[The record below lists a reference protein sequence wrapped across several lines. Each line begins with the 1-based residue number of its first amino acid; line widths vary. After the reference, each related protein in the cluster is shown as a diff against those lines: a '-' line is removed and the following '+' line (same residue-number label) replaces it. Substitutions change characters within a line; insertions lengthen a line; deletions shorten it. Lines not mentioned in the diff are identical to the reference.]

1 MRSRLDEGSER
12 RGKDKTRVRRKA
24 KSPKG
29 GKALQRLLNYLS
41 ERDPLLVADVVGP
54 IGLPKAAQPKVAP
67 APSVGRA
74 RPAPAARA
82 RASRTSRPA
91 ARSLAAAMTRATR
104 KIARPSRRTK
114 KAGRRRGSNLISRVN
129 SSAWLDIGPSLV
141 PEGQTYGTNRVD
153 VIGRVSSV
161 AVDPG
166 NVKHLL
172 CGSANGG
179 IWETK
184 DGGATWAART
194 DQMPTLA
201 IGAVTFDP
209 GDRKRVY
216 AGSGE
221 GNFYA
226 NLGAGVYRSVD
237 GGTTWKVIATAPFV
251 GVGFYDLVVDPVNTK
266 VLYAAT
272 TVGFY
277 VSTNSGVNWSLKRAG
292 RCWDI
297 TVHPGGGTVELL
309 AAFVDGLFVSSN
321 AGSSFTPVALPSP
334 PAAAWDRLA
343 VDRVQ
348 AAPAIAYVFGA
359 AGGTPHLWRRTGSTW
374 SKVTGLPAL
383 SVNQAWYDWYVAA
396 SPTNRGRVF
405 LGAIDTFRGDLSGTT
420 WTWTNI
426 TSQGNNSIHPDQH
439 SLTFAPGNANVIYA
453 GNDGGV
459 YRSATSGNT
468 WKALNRGL
476 GITEVEYLGSDPTT
490 WQWLMAGTQ
499 DNGTI
504 RFTGSTIWEHIAD
517 GDGGDCGVNQL
528 NPNEVYH
535 SYYNVSLEGS
545 NNKGDTWTWLAP
557 PAVPSLFYPPV
568 EVSGATVAIGG
579 VSFVVTRTGGPP
591 WTHRLARPAVRRRR
605 LGDARHRRQHLPGRH
620 DQGPDAARELE
631 RLELDRQEPHLTGA
645 ALHQLRRHRS
655 EQPAAHLG
663 HVVAARRRTSVS
675 IGRRGRVVDGLHG
688 EPAVDSNQFG
698 RRRSSQLP
706 AGLGVGRRWRVR
718 IARPRRE
725 LVALLRRPPEC
736 DGGRP
741 VVSQAGSSPLLR
753 HAQSRRLGYP
763 RSVTLPEHATSVNSH
778 TQGRQTERMTLWISS
793 SGSLASPRTPAPA
806 QLKQRS

>member
-1 MRSRLDEGSER
+1 
-12 RGKDKTRVRRKA
+12 
-24 KSPKG
+24 
-29 GKALQRLLNYLS
+29 
-41 ERDPLLVADVVGP
+41 
-54 IGLPKAAQPKVAP
+54 
-67 APSVGRA
+67 
-74 RPAPAARA
+74 
-82 RASRTSRPA
+82 
-91 ARSLAAAMTRATR
+91 MTRATR
-104 KIARPSRRTK
+104 KIARPGRRRK
-114 KAGRRRGSNLISRVN
+114 KAGRRPGSKLISRIN
-129 SSAWLDIGPSLV
+129 STAWIDIGPSLV
-141 PEGQTYGTNRVD
+141 PDGQTYGTNRVD
-153 VIGRVSSV
+153 VIGRVSSI

-184 DGGATWAART
+184 DAGATWVART

-297 TVHPGGGTVELL
+297 TVHPGGGAVELL

-348 AAPAIAYVFGA
+348 AAPAIADVVGA
-359 AGGTPHLWRRTGSTW
+359 AGGTSHLWRRTGSTW

-405 LGAIDTFRGDLSGTT
+405 LGAIDTFRGNLSGTA

-504 RFTGSTIWEHIAD
+504 RFTGSTVWEHIAD

-535 SYYNVSLEGS
+535 SYYNVSLERS

-591 WTHRLARPAVRRRR
+591 WSTVSLGLPSGDGASAMRAIDANTFLVGTTKGRMLRVSWNGSNWIVKNLTSPAPRYISCVAIDPSNPMRIWVTLSQ
-605 LGDARHRRQHLPGRH
+605 LGG
-620 DQGPDAARELE
+620 
-631 RLELDRQEPHLTGA
+631 
-645 ALHQLRRHRS
+645 
-655 EQPAAHLG
+655 
-663 HVVAARRRTSVS
+663 
-675 IGRRGRVVDGLHG
+675 GRVFRSDDAGASWTDCTAGLPPIPINSLVVDPANYLRVWVSADVGVYESLDLGASWSPFSAGL
-688 EPAVDSNQFG
+688 PNAMAVDLLFHKQDRILFCGTRN
-698 RRRSSQLP
+698 R
-706 AGLGVGRRWRVR
+706 GVWAIHV
-718 IARPRRE
+718 P
-725 LVALLRRPPEC
+725 
-736 DGGRP
+736 
-741 VVSQAGSSPLLR
+741 
-753 HAQSRRLGYP
+753 
-763 RSVTLPEHATSVNSH
+763 
-778 TQGRQTERMTLWISS
+778 
-793 SGSLASPRTPAPA
+793 
-806 QLKQRS
+806 

>member
-1 MRSRLDEGSER
+1 MRSRLDEGSKQ
-12 RGKDKTRVRRKA
+12 RGTGRARVRRKV

-67 APSVGRA
+67 APSVSRA
-74 RPAPAARA
+74 RPAPGARA
-82 RASRTSRPA
+82 RVSRTSHPA

-104 KIARPSRRTK
+104 KIARPSRRRN
-114 KAGRRRGSNLISRVN
+114 KAGRRPGSKLISRVN
-129 SSAWLDIGPSLV
+129 STAWIDIGPSLV

-161 AVDPG
+161 AIDPG
-166 NVKHLL
+166 NVNHLL

-184 DGGATWAART
+184 NGGATWVART

-209 GDRKRVY
+209 GNRKRVY

-277 VSTNSGVNWSLKRAG
+277 VSTNAGGNWSLKRAG

-297 TVHPGGGTVELL
+297 TVDPGGGTVELL

-321 AGSSFTPVALPSP
+321 AGSSFAPVALPSP

-420 WTWTNI
+420 WAWTNI
-426 TSQGNNSIHPDQH
+426 TSQGGNSIHPDQH

-591 WTHRLARPAVRRRR
+591 WSTVSLGLASGDGASAMRAIDANTFLVGTTKGRMLRVNWNGSNWIVKNLTSPAPRYISCVAIDPSNPMRIWVTLSQ
-605 LGDARHRRQHLPGRH
+605 LGG
-620 DQGPDAARELE
+620 
-631 RLELDRQEPHLTGA
+631 
-645 ALHQLRRHRS
+645 
-655 EQPAAHLG
+655 
-663 HVVAARRRTSVS
+663 
-675 IGRRGRVVDGLHG
+675 GRVFRSDDAGATWTDCTAGLPSIPINSAVVDPANYMRVWVSADVGVYETLDLGASWSPFSAGL
-688 EPAVDSNQFG
+688 PNAMAVDLLFHKQDRILFCGTRN
-698 RRRSSQLP
+698 R
-706 AGLGVGRRWRVR
+706 GVWAIQV
-718 IARPRRE
+718 P
-725 LVALLRRPPEC
+725 
-736 DGGRP
+736 
-741 VVSQAGSSPLLR
+741 
-753 HAQSRRLGYP
+753 
-763 RSVTLPEHATSVNSH
+763 
-778 TQGRQTERMTLWISS
+778 
-793 SGSLASPRTPAPA
+793 
-806 QLKQRS
+806 

>member
-1 MRSRLDEGSER
+1 MRSRIDEGSER
-12 RGKDKTRVRRKA
+12 GKGKSRVRRKA

-74 RPAPAARA
+74 RPASGARG
-82 RASRTSRPA
+82 RVSRTSHPA

-104 KIARPSRRTK
+104 KIARPSRRRK
-114 KAGRRRGSNLISRVN
+114 KAGRRPGSKLIPRVN
-129 SSAWLDIGPSLV
+129 STAWIDIGPSLV
-141 PEGQTYGTNRVD
+141 PDGQTYGTNRVD
-153 VIGRVSSV
+153 VIGRVSSI
-161 AVDPG
+161 ALDPG

-184 DGGATWAART
+184 DAGATWVART

-297 TVHPGGGTVELL
+297 TVHPGGGAVELL

-374 SKVTGLPAL
+374 SKVTSLPAL

-405 LGAIDTFRGDLSGTT
+405 LGAIDAFRGDLSGTA

-535 SYYNVSLEGS
+535 SYYNVSLERS

-591 WTHRLARPAVRRRR
+591 WSTVSLGLPSGDGASAMRAIDANTFLVGTTKGRMLRVSWNGSNWIVKNLTSPAPRYISCVAIDPSNPMRIWVTLSQ
-605 LGDARHRRQHLPGRH
+605 LGG
-620 DQGPDAARELE
+620 
-631 RLELDRQEPHLTGA
+631 
-645 ALHQLRRHRS
+645 
-655 EQPAAHLG
+655 
-663 HVVAARRRTSVS
+663 
-675 IGRRGRVVDGLHG
+675 GRVFRSDDAGASWTDCTAGLPPIPINSVVVDPANYLRVWVSADVGVYESLDLGASWSPFSAGL
-688 EPAVDSNQFG
+688 PNAMAVDLLFHKQDRILFCGTRN
-698 RRRSSQLP
+698 R
-706 AGLGVGRRWRVR
+706 GVWAIHV
-718 IARPRRE
+718 P
-725 LVALLRRPPEC
+725 
-736 DGGRP
+736 
-741 VVSQAGSSPLLR
+741 
-753 HAQSRRLGYP
+753 
-763 RSVTLPEHATSVNSH
+763 
-778 TQGRQTERMTLWISS
+778 
-793 SGSLASPRTPAPA
+793 
-806 QLKQRS
+806 

>member
-12 RGKDKTRVRRKA
+12 GKGKSRVRRKA

-67 APSVGRA
+67 AQSVGRA
-74 RPAPAARA
+74 RQSPGARG
-82 RASRTSRPA
+82 RVSRTSHPA

-104 KIARPSRRTK
+104 KIARPSRRRK
-114 KAGRRRGSNLISRVN
+114 KAGRRPGSKLIPRVN
-129 SSAWLDIGPSLV
+129 STAWIDIGPSLV
-141 PEGQTYGTNRVD
+141 PDGQTYGTNRVD
-153 VIGRVSSV
+153 VIGRVSSI

-184 DGGATWAART
+184 DAGATWVART
-194 DQMPTLA
+194 DQMPTIA

-309 AAFVDGLFVSSN
+309 ASFVDGLFVSSN
-321 AGSSFTPVALPSP
+321 AGSSLTPVALPSP

-405 LGAIDTFRGDLSGTT
+405 LGAIDAFRGDLSGTA

-535 SYYNVSLEGS
+535 SYYNVSLERS

-591 WTHRLARPAVRRRR
+591 WSTVSLGLPSGDGASAMRAIDANTFLVGTTKGRMLRVSWNGSNWIAKNLTSPAPSYISCVAIDPSNPMRIWVTLSQ
-605 LGDARHRRQHLPGRH
+605 LGG
-620 DQGPDAARELE
+620 
-631 RLELDRQEPHLTGA
+631 
-645 ALHQLRRHRS
+645 
-655 EQPAAHLG
+655 
-663 HVVAARRRTSVS
+663 
-675 IGRRGRVVDGLHG
+675 GRVFRSDDAGASWADCTGGLPSIPINSVVVDPANYLRVWVSADVGVYESLDLGASWSPFSAGL
-688 EPAVDSNQFG
+688 PNAMAVDLLFHKQDRILFCGTRN
-698 RRRSSQLP
+698 R
-706 AGLGVGRRWRVR
+706 GVWAIHV
-718 IARPRRE
+718 P
-725 LVALLRRPPEC
+725 
-736 DGGRP
+736 
-741 VVSQAGSSPLLR
+741 
-753 HAQSRRLGYP
+753 
-763 RSVTLPEHATSVNSH
+763 
-778 TQGRQTERMTLWISS
+778 
-793 SGSLASPRTPAPA
+793 
-806 QLKQRS
+806 

>member
-1 MRSRLDEGSER
+1 MRSRLDERSER
-12 RGKDKTRVRRKA
+12 RGKSKARVRRKA

-74 RPAPAARA
+74 RPASGARG
-82 RASRTSRPA
+82 RVSRTSHPA

-104 KIARPSRRTK
+104 KIARPSRRRK
-114 KAGRRRGSNLISRVN
+114 KAGRRPGSKLISRVN
-129 SSAWLDIGPSLV
+129 STAWIDIGPSLV
-141 PEGQTYGTNRVD
+141 PDGQTYGTNRVD
-153 VIGRVSSV
+153 VIGRVSSI

-184 DGGATWAART
+184 DAGGTWVART

-209 GDRKRVY
+209 GDRKRAY

-297 TVHPGGGTVELL
+297 TVHPGGGAVELL

-334 PAAAWDRLA
+334 PAAAWDRLG

-426 TSQGNNSIHPDQH
+426 TSQGSNSIHPDQH

-535 SYYNVSLEGS
+535 SYYNVSLERS

-591 WTHRLARPAVRRRR
+591 WSTVSLGLPSGDGASAMRAIDANTFLVGTTKGRMLRASWNGSNWVVKNLTSPAPRYISCVAIDPSNPMRIWVTLSQ
-605 LGDARHRRQHLPGRH
+605 LGG
-620 DQGPDAARELE
+620 
-631 RLELDRQEPHLTGA
+631 
-645 ALHQLRRHRS
+645 
-655 EQPAAHLG
+655 
-663 HVVAARRRTSVS
+663 
-675 IGRRGRVVDGLHG
+675 GRVFRSDDAGGSWTDCTAGLPPIPINSVVVDPANYLRVWVSADVGVYESLDLGASWSPFSAGL
-688 EPAVDSNQFG
+688 PNAMAVDLLFHKQDRILFCGTRN
-698 RRRSSQLP
+698 R
-706 AGLGVGRRWRVR
+706 GVWAIHV
-718 IARPRRE
+718 P
-725 LVALLRRPPEC
+725 
-736 DGGRP
+736 
-741 VVSQAGSSPLLR
+741 
-753 HAQSRRLGYP
+753 
-763 RSVTLPEHATSVNSH
+763 
-778 TQGRQTERMTLWISS
+778 
-793 SGSLASPRTPAPA
+793 
-806 QLKQRS
+806 

>member
-1 MRSRLDEGSER
+1 MRSRLDEGSKQ
-12 RGKDKTRVRRKA
+12 RGTGRARVRRKV
-24 KSPKG
+24 KSSKG

-74 RPAPAARA
+74 RPAPGARA
-82 RASRTSRPA
+82 RVSRTSHPA

-104 KIARPSRRTK
+104 KIARPSRRRK
-114 KAGRRRGSNLISRVN
+114 KAGRRPGSKLISRVN
-129 SSAWLDIGPSLV
+129 STAWIDIGPSLV

-153 VIGRVSSV
+153 VIGRVSSI

-184 DGGATWAART
+184 DDGATWVART
-194 DQMPTLA
+194 DEMPTLA
-201 IGAVTFDP
+201 IGALTFDP

-277 VSTNSGVNWSLKRAG
+277 VSTNAGVNWSLKRAG

-297 TVHPGGGTVELL
+297 TVDPGGGTVELL

-321 AGSSFTPVALPSP
+321 AGSSFAPVALPSP

-343 VDRVQ
+343 VDRVH

-359 AGGTPHLWRRTGSTW
+359 AAGTPHLWRRTGSTW

-420 WTWTNI
+420 WAWTNI
-426 TSQGNNSIHPDQH
+426 TSQGGNSIHPDQH
-439 SLTFAPGNANVIYA
+439 SLTFAPGNSNVIYA

-459 YRSATSGNT
+459 YRSATSGST

-476 GITEVEYLGSDPTT
+476 GITEVEYLGSDPNT

-535 SYYNVSLEGS
+535 SYYNVSLERS

-557 PAVPSLFYPPV
+557 PAVESLFYPPV

-591 WTHRLARPAVRRRR
+591 WTTVSLGLPSGDGASAMRAIDANTFLVGTTKGRMLLVSWNGSNWIVKNLTSPAPRYISCVAIDPSNPMRIWVTLSQ
-605 LGDARHRRQHLPGRH
+605 LGG
-620 DQGPDAARELE
+620 
-631 RLELDRQEPHLTGA
+631 
-645 ALHQLRRHRS
+645 
-655 EQPAAHLG
+655 
-663 HVVAARRRTSVS
+663 
-675 IGRRGRVVDGLHG
+675 GRVFRSDDAGATWTDCTAGLPSIPINSAVVDPANYMRVWVSADVGVYETLDLGASWSPFSAGL
-688 EPAVDSNQFG
+688 PNAMAVDLLFHKQDRILFCGTRN
-698 RRRSSQLP
+698 R
-706 AGLGVGRRWRVR
+706 GVWAIQV
-718 IARPRRE
+718 P
-725 LVALLRRPPEC
+725 
-736 DGGRP
+736 
-741 VVSQAGSSPLLR
+741 
-753 HAQSRRLGYP
+753 
-763 RSVTLPEHATSVNSH
+763 
-778 TQGRQTERMTLWISS
+778 
-793 SGSLASPRTPAPA
+793 
-806 QLKQRS
+806 

>member
-12 RGKDKTRVRRKA
+12 RGKGKARVRRKV

-67 APSVGRA
+67 APSVARA
-74 RPAPAARA
+74 RPSPGARV
-82 RASRTSRPA
+82 RASRTSHPA

-104 KIARPSRRTK
+104 KIARPSRRRK
-114 KAGRRRGSNLISRVN
+114 KPGRRRGSNLISRVN
-129 SSAWLDIGPSLV
+129 SSAWIDIGPSLV

-161 AVDPG
+161 AIDPG
-166 NVKHLL
+166 NVNHLL

-184 DGGATWAART
+184 NGGATWAART

-321 AGSSFTPVALPSP
+321 AGSSFAPVALPSP

-426 TSQGNNSIHPDQH
+426 TSQGSNSIHPDQH
-439 SLTFAPGNANVIYA
+439 SLTFAPGNSNVIYA

-535 SYYNVSLEGS
+535 SYYNVSLERS

-591 WTHRLARPAVRRRR
+591 WTTVS
-605 LGDARHRRQHLPGRH
+605 LGLPSGDGASAMRAIDANTFLVG
-620 DQGPDAARELE
+620 
-631 RLELDRQEPHLTGA
+631 T
-645 ALHQLRRHRS
+645 
-655 EQPAAHLG
+655 
-663 HVVAARRRTSVS
+663 T
-675 IGRRGRVVDGLHG
+675 RGRMLRVSWNGSNWIVKNLTSPAPRYISCVAIDPSNPLRIWVTLSQVGGGRVFRSDDAGASWTDCTASLPSIPINSVVVDPANYLRVWVSADVGVYESLDLGASWSPFSAGL
-688 EPAVDSNQFG
+688 PNAMAVDLLFHKQDRILFCGTRN
-698 RRRSSQLP
+698 R
-706 AGLGVGRRWRVR
+706 GVWAIHV
-718 IARPRRE
+718 P
-725 LVALLRRPPEC
+725 
-736 DGGRP
+736 
-741 VVSQAGSSPLLR
+741 
-753 HAQSRRLGYP
+753 
-763 RSVTLPEHATSVNSH
+763 
-778 TQGRQTERMTLWISS
+778 
-793 SGSLASPRTPAPA
+793 
-806 QLKQRS
+806 